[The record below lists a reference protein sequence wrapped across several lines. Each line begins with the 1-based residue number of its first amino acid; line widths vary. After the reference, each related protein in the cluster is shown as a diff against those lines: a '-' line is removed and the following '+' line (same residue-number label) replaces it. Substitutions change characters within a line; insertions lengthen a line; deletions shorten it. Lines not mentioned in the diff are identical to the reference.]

1 VLMKKIVI
9 LTLVFLSAF
18 STHARNQYFAP
29 EQLITVGAY
38 YYPEHWDESQWE
50 RDVKKMADM
59 GLEFIHFGEFAWAF
73 LEPEKGKY
81 EFAWLDKAIAI
92 AEKNGLKIILC
103 TSTATPPA
111 WLATQHPEILRVMEN
126 GQRMAHGRRQQGSFS
141 SDFYREYS
149 LKMIRKLAERYGS
162 NPNVIGWQLD
172 NEPKGSEDFSENATR
187 RFRQWL
193 KEKYKDIDTLNNAW
207 GTPFWS
213 MVYNNFEQITL
224 PRRSLG
230 MSNPHQWVDHRRFMA
245 QETADFLHEQA
256 EALRESASTNQWV
269 TTNFQGD
276 MKTADPWLSKNLDF
290 VSFTTYLV
298 QGYAKGVGK
307 EGYRRGDYLD
317 LPFNTD
323 YYRSIAGTTGI
334 MELQPGQ
341 INWSKVAN
349 PLPEPG
355 AVRMWLW
362 HVYALGNDFACT
374 YRFRQPLYGSEQ
386 YHYGIIGPDGVT
398 PTYTGKDFGQF
409 ANEIRKLRTEY
420 DPIRKPDEAYTKRL
434 TGIMFNRDNR
444 WDMMRQPQSAAWN
457 TKRHVEEN
465 YYIPVK
471 SFGAPVEFV
480 DETGDFSRYPV
491 LIAPA
496 YQLLDRGLVDKW
508 KVYVEQGGHLVLS
521 CRTGQKDR
529 NGHLWEA
536 KWAAPIYDLIGAEMF
551 GYDIIPPAETGSVQ
565 CEGAEYEWNNW
576 GDILEPREGTESW
589 AEYQNGF
596 YQGKS
601 AVTHRKLGKGTV
613 TYIGV
618 DTDTAALEK
627 IVLRRIYEQAGIATE
642 DLPAG
647 LTMEYR
653 DGFGIAVNYSDQEYP
668 APAPEGAQFI
678 FGGAAIGPCEV
689 AVWK

>member
-1 VLMKKIVI
+1 MKKTI
-9 LTLVFLSAF
+9 LVVLALLASLTM
-18 STHARNQYFAP
+18 HAHGRYFEP
-29 EQLITVGAY
+29 EELTAVGAY

-50 RDVKKMADM
+50 RDIKKMAGM
-59 GLEFIHFGEFAWAF
+59 GFEFIHLGEFAWAF

-81 EFAWLDKAIAI
+81 DFEWLDKAIAI
-92 AEKNGLKIILC
+92 SEKNGLKIVLC

-111 WLATQHPEILRVMEN
+111 WLSEWRPEILRVMEN
-126 GQRMAHGRRQQGSFS
+126 GQRMAHGRRQHASFS
-141 SDFYREYS
+141 SDFYRKYS
-149 LKMIRKLAERYGS
+149 LKMIEKLAERYGT

-172 NEPKGSEDFSENATR
+172 NEPKGTEDFSENATE
-187 RFRQWL
+187 RFRDWL
-193 KEKYKDIDTLNNAW
+193 RDKYKDIDTLNSAW

-213 MVYNNFEQITL
+213 MVYNNFDQITL

-256 EALRESASTNQWV
+256 ETIRRYALKSQWI
-269 TTNFQGD
+269 TTNFQRD
-276 MKTADPWLSKNLDF
+276 IKTADPWMSKDLDF
-290 VSFTTYLV
+290 ISFTTYLV
-298 QGYAKGVGK
+298 QGYSMGIGK
-307 EGYRRGDYLD
+307 DGFRRGNFFD
-317 LPFNTD
+317 LPFASD

-362 HVYALGNDFACT
+362 HAYALGNDFVCT

-386 YHYGIIGPDGVT
+386 YHYGILGPDGVT
-398 PTYTGKDFGQF
+398 PTYSGKDFGQF
-409 ANEIRKLRTEY
+409 AAEIRKLRKEY
-420 DPIRKPDEAYTKRL
+420 DSNRKPDVAYTRRL
-434 TGIMFNRDNR
+434 TGMMFSRNNR
-444 WDMMRQPQSAAWN
+444 WDMERQPQAVEWDY
-457 TKRHVEEN
+457 KRHVLEN

-480 DETGDFSRYPV
+480 DEIRDFTKFPV

-496 YQLLDRGLVDKW
+496 YQLLDRGLVEKW
-508 KVYVEQGGHLVLS
+508 KTYVEQGGQLVLS

-536 KWAAPIYDLIGAEMF
+536 KWAAPIYDLIGAELF
-551 GYDIIPPAETGSVQ
+551 GYDTIPAPESGVVHYDN
-565 CEGAEYEWNNW
+565 EEYEWNNW

-589 AEYQNGF
+589 AEYRNGF
-596 YQGKS
+596 YSGKS

-618 DTDTAALEK
+618 DTDTAELEK
-627 IVLRRIYEQAGIATE
+627 AVLRRIYEQAGIATE

-647 LTMEYR
+647 MAVEYR

-668 APAPEGAQFI
+668 VPAPEGARFI
-678 FGGAAIGPCEV
+678 FGGATIGSCEV